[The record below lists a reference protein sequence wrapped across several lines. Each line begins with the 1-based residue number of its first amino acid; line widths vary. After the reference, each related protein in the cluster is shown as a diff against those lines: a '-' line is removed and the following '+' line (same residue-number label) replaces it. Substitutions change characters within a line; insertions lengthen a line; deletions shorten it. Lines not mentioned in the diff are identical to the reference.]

1 MDESLRSG
9 QRADLGLPEEEADQL
24 RARLRA
30 GELSEAQLR
39 LAAYLDHP
47 AARAVLEPPPAR
59 PAVLDLESYTAGRG
73 QARAQ
78 QLEVAAWIR
87 GLEAW
92 GPQVTALGLA
102 ALAERLIAHVPH
114 GLEAASA
121 LCQRVRAAARAD
133 DAPSEEVEVAEGEV
147 AQVLADLEGRD
158 TVPALIALNSC
169 QAALDASG
177 ALRAQPPQLSSTVSL
192 LSPREIVLTLQ
203 TALWPRALGGEAKP
217 RS

>member
-1 MDESLRSG
+1 VDESLRHD
-9 QRADLGLPEEEADQL
+9 QRADPGLPEEEADRL

-30 GELSEAQLR
+30 GDLDEEQLR

-47 AARAVLEPPPAR
+47 AARAVVEQPPAR
-59 PAVLDLESYTAGRG
+59 PAVLDLVSYTAGRG
-73 QARAQ
+73 LARGQ

-92 GPQVTALGLA
+92 GPQVCALGLA

-114 GLEAASA
+114 GLEAASE
-121 LCQRVRAAARAD
+121 LCRAVRAAAGAGGLEPVE
-133 DAPSEEVEVAEGEV
+133 AAEAEVGQILAE
-147 AQVLADLEGRD
+147 LAGRD

-177 ALRAQPPQLSSTVSL
+177 ALRGQPPQLSSTVSL
-192 LSPREIVLTLQ
+192 LSPREIVITLQ
-203 TALWPRALGGEAKP
+203 TALWPVALT
-217 RS
+217 